1 MATAPRIPA
10 PLAVLLVGVNVTAA
24 KVFMAVAAAAYLT
37 SVEFPL
43 QLSSWSG
50 LSLASRLAPRYVGV
64 AIPVMVW
71 SIINLATRLEEGCRL
86 AVPTAVVLEEEAA

>member
-1 MATAPRIPA
+1 MATAPRILA
-10 PLAVLLVGVNVTAA
+10 PLAVRLVGVNVTAA

-37 SVEFPL
+37 SVECPL

-50 LSLASRLAPRYVGV
+50 LSLVSRLALHYVEV

-71 SIINLATRLEEGCRL
+71 STINLATRLGEGCRL

>member
-1 MATAPRIPA
+1 MATAPRILA
-10 PLAVLLVGVNVTAA
+10 PLAVRLVGVNVTAA
-24 KVFMAVAAAAYLT
+24 KVFMAVAAAYLT
-37 SVEFPL
+37 SVECPL
-43 QLSSWSG
+43 QLSSWSA
-50 LSLASRLAPRYVGV
+50 LSLVSRLAPRYVEV

>member
-1 MATAPRIPA
+1 MATAPRILA
-10 PLAVLLVGVNVTAA
+10 PLAVRLVGASATAA
-24 KVFMAVAAAAYLT
+24 KVFIAAAAYLT
-37 SVEFPL
+37 SVECPL
-43 QLSSWSG
+43 QLSSWRG

-71 SIINLATRLEEGCRL
+71 SIINLATRQEEGCRL

>member
-10 PLAVLLVGVNVTAA
+10 PLAVRLVGVNVTAA
-24 KVFMAVAAAAYLT
+24 KVFIAAAVAAYLT
-37 SVEFPL
+37 SVECPL
-43 QLSSWSG
+43 QLSSWRG
-50 LSLASRLAPRYVGV
+50 LSLESRLAPRYVGV

-86 AVPTAVVLEEEAA
+86 AAPTAVVLEEEAA

>member
-10 PLAVLLVGVNVTAA
+10 PLAVRLVGVNVTAA
-24 KVFMAVAAAAYLT
+24 KVFIAAAVAAYLT
-37 SVEFPL
+37 SVECPL
-43 QLSSWSG
+43 QLSSWRG

-86 AVPTAVVLEEEAA
+86 AVPTAVVLEEEEA